1 MTAYSDF
8 QNSITSAHSLIAMY
22 KELRRR
28 RGLGLAITRK
38 LARLMG
44 GAMSAREIAL
54 IMFAA
59 LLVTAIAAC
68 VGA

>member
-1 MTAYSDF
+1 
-8 QNSITSAHSLIAMY
+8 MY